1 MTLLFAIYSV
11 VVPMRRLLFLFL
23 LNTLTAGISSA
34 QDPSPTLSITPL
46 KQRLIAREWRGKVY
60 KEKADEYASYLLRE
74 GVNKLAAIPG
84 NLGVQ
89 MFRLDEGDA
98 VEFTVISYWPSIEAI
113 KRYAGESYQK
123 PHHLPK
129 DPEYLIELPQA
140 VRHYDVLVDSMR
152 GQR

>member
-1 MTLLFAIYSV
+1 
-11 VVPMRRLLFLFL
+11 MRHFLFFFL
-23 LNTLTAGISSA
+23 LGTLTTAISSA
-34 QDPSPTLSITPL
+34 QDRSATLSLTPL
-46 KQRLIAREWRGKVY
+46 KEKLIAREWKGKVH

-89 MFRLDEGDA
+89 MFRLDEGDT

-129 DPEYLIELPQA
+129 DPEYLIELPQV
-140 VRHYDVLVDSMR
+140 VRHYDVLVDSR
-152 GQR
+152 GGER

>member
-1 MTLLFAIYSV
+1 MTLLV
-11 VVPMRRLLFLFL
+11 VLIRRLLFFFL
-23 LNTLTAGISSA
+23 LGALTTGVSSA

-46 KQRLIAREWRGKVY
+46 KQKLIAREWRGKVH
-60 KEKADEYASYLLRE
+60 KKDADEYASYLLRE
-74 GVNKLAAIPG
+74 DVNKLAAIPG

-89 MFRLDEGDA
+89 MFRLDEGDT

-129 DPEYLIELPQA
+129 DPEYLIELPQV
-140 VRHYDVLVDSMR
+140 VRHYEVIVDSR
-152 GQR
+152 QGGR

>member
-1 MTLLFAIYSV
+1 
-11 VVPMRRLLFLFL
+11 MRRFL
-23 LNTLTAGISSA
+23 LCFLLVTAAAGISHAQAPSA
-34 QDPSPTLSITPL
+34 TPSITPL
-46 KQRLIAREWRGKVY
+46 QQKLIAREWKGKVR
-60 KEKADEYASYLLRE
+60 KEKADEYSDYLLRE

-89 MFRLDEGDA
+89 MFRLDEGDT

-129 DPEYLIELPQA
+129 DPEYLIELPQV
-140 VRHYDVLVDSMR
+140 VRHYDVLVDTR
-152 GQR
+152 GGEQH

>member
-1 MTLLFAIYSV
+1 
-11 VVPMRRLLFLFL
+11 MRRLLFFFL
-23 LNTLTAGISSA
+23 LGTLTGIGSA
-34 QDPSPTLSITPL
+34 QDPSPTVSVTPL
-46 KQRLIAREWRGKVY
+46 KQKLIAREWRGKVH

-89 MFRLDEGDA
+89 MFRLDEGDT

-123 PHHLPK
+123 PHQLPK
-129 DPEYLIELPQA
+129 DPEYLIELPQV
-140 VRHYDVLVDSMR
+140 VRHYEVLVDSR
-152 GQR
+152 GGAR

>member
-1 MTLLFAIYSV
+1 MTLL
-11 VVPMRRLLFLFL
+11 VVPIRRLLFFFL
-23 LNTLTAGISSA
+23 LGALTTGISSA

-46 KQRLIAREWRGKVY
+46 KQKLIAREWRGKVH
-60 KEKADEYASYLLRE
+60 KKDADEYASYLLRE

-89 MFRLDEGDA
+89 MFRLDEGDT

-123 PHHLPK
+123 PHNLPK
-129 DPEYLIELPQA
+129 DPEYLIELPQV
-140 VRHYDVLVDSMR
+140 VRHYDVIVDSR
-152 GQR
+152 QGGR